1 MPMETFSIGETAR
14 LTGVSEKQLRNW
26 ERSKY
31 IPELDRITYGD
42 VAYRRFDTEQVR
54 LIKEIKR
61 YLDEGYTLSAAARMG
76 RKI

>member
-1 MPMETFSIGETAR
+1 MPMETLSIGETAR

-31 IPELDRITYGD
+31 IPELDRIIYGN

-61 YLDEGYTLSAAARMG
+61 YLDEGYTLSASAKKARQ
-76 RKI
+76 K

>member
-26 ERSKY
+26 ERRKY

-42 VAYRRFDTEQVR
+42 VAYRRFDSEQVK
-54 LIKEIKR
+54 LIQEMKKYI
-61 YLDEGYTLSAAARMG
+61 DDGYTLSAASKKAM
-76 RKI
+76 RK